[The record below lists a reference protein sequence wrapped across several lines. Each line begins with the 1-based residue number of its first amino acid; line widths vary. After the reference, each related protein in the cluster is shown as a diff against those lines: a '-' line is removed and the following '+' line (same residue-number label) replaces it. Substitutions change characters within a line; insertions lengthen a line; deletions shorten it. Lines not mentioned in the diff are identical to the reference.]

1 MSGKETTLNIPPT
14 WTDVEHQQTDITV
27 VLPVSEA
34 LLLKDVLP
42 WLVQGLDDRSA
53 RNPEERGRRRE
64 LHAVIDSLVHRLREG
79 LRPFDVPVDQ
89 KDPEKP

>member
-1 MSGKETTLNIPPT
+1 MNIPPT
-14 WTDVEHQQTDITV
+14 WIDVEHQQTDITV

-42 WLVQGLDDRSA
+42 RLAQALDDRTA
-53 RNPEERGRRRE
+53 RNPVERSRRRE
-64 LHAVIDSLVHRLREG
+64 VNEVIDSLVHRLREG

-89 KDPEKP
+89 KVPETP